1 MNEHNLFEK
10 EDTLRLIG
18 EVSEN
23 PSLNQRLL
31 SRRLS
36 ISLGKTNYLLRKL
49 VQKGIIKIVSFSKKP
64 GKTKKI
70 QYILTQKGIEEQMTL
85 TVHFLKAKEKE
96 YKRLRGEYE
105 RQTNNHNKIIA
116 MRNDVRNSG

>member
-1 MNEHNLFEK
+1 MNEHDLFDK
-10 EDTLRLIG
+10 EDTLRLIS

-31 SRRLS
+31 SGRLN

-49 VQKGIIKIVSFSKKP
+49 IQKGIIKIVSFSKKP
-64 GKTKKI
+64 GKAKKI
-70 QYILTQKGIEEQMTL
+70 QYILTQKGLEEQMTL

-96 YKRLRGEYE
+96 YKRLKDDYE
-105 RQTNNHNKIIA
+105 RQTNNRSKI
-116 MRNDVRNSG
+116 

>member
-10 EDTLRLIG
+10 EDTLRLIR

-23 PSLNQRLL
+23 PSLNQRFL
-31 SRRLS
+31 SRRLD

-64 GKTKKI
+64 GKAKKI
-70 QYILTQKGIEEQMTL
+70 QYMLTQRGLEEQMTL
-85 TVHFLKAKEKE
+85 TFHFLKAKEKE
-96 YKRLRGEYE
+96 YKRLKEDYE
-105 RQTNNHNKIIA
+105 KQTNNC
-116 MRNDVRNSG
+116 V